1 MNPDT
6 NKRIKPINKGE
17 TIKIQG
23 KELSFEV
30 TKSCPSTEARAGML
44 TTPHGMVP
52 TPAFIPV
59 GSQATVKSLTPH
71 EFSALGTKIV
81 LGNTYHLYLRPGI
94 AIIEK
99 LGGLHRFMSWLG
111 PLLTDSGGYQVFSLA
126 HLRQVNDEGVRFRS
140 HIDGSEHLIT
150 PELSIQFQEA
160 LGADIIM
167 AFDECPPY
175 TDDRNTVQEAVA
187 RTHRWAERCQSSKQR
202 IDQALYGIVQGGAFT
217 ELRRHSASFLTAL
230 GFDGYAIGGLS
241 IGEPK
246 EVTKAMVAETVA
258 LLPEDKPR
266 YLMGVGSPEDLIG
279 GVSLGIDIFDS
290 ALPTRI
296 ARNGGF
302 FTRYGRKIIRNAHFK
317 DREGP
322 LDEGC
327 DCDTCRNFSAA
338 YLHHLFRCEE
348 LLAYRLAT
356 IHNLRFVMRLMEEMR
371 RSILDGSFPSFKE
384 SFLASYQPTDEVVR
398 LSQRQKGMKWR
409 DKKFSY

>member
-1 MNPDT
+1 
-6 NKRIKPINKGE
+6 
-17 TIKIQG
+17 
-23 KELSFEV
+23 
-30 TKSCPSTEARAGML
+30 ML
-44 TTPHGMVP
+44 TTPHGVVP
-52 TPAFIPV
+52 TPAFVPV

-71 EFSALGTKIV
+71 EISALGTKIV
-81 LGNTYHLYLRPGI
+81 LGNIYHLYLRPGI
-94 AIIEK
+94 AIIQK
-99 LGGLHRFMSWLG
+99 LGGLHRFMSWPG

-126 HLRQVNDEGVRFRS
+126 HLRQVNDEGVQFRS
-140 HIDGSEHLIT
+140 HIDGSEHFIT

-187 RTHRWAERCQSSKQR
+187 RTHRWAKRCQSSKQR
-202 IDQALYGIVQGGAFT
+202 IDQALYGIVQGGAFM
-217 ELRRHSASFLTAL
+217 ELRRHSASFLTDL

-246 EVTKAMVAETVA
+246 EVTKAMVEETVA

-266 YLMGVGSPEDLIG
+266 YLMGVGSPEDIIA

-302 FTRYGRKIIRNAHFK
+302 FTRYGRKIIRNAHFR

-338 YLHHLFRCEE
+338 YLHHLFRCDE

-371 RSILDGSFPSFKE
+371 RSILNGSFPSFKK
-384 SFLASYQPTDEVVR
+384 SFLESYQPTDEAVR

-409 DKKFSY
+409 GKKFSY